1 MHPNKKAFNLSLF
14 ALLLITNLNA
24 QESNEAINLQKV
36 VVSATGFEQ
45 DADSNLRNVISIE
58 GKDLQNKGYVSL
70 EQALERISGI
80 SFVNF
85 GLGRNIDM
93 RGQGNKSNIAVKVM
107 IDGRAINV
115 LDNSHGVTPLDSIN
129 LDNVERIEIIPGG
142 GSVLYGSGTRGGV
155 INIITKKQKSDAFAI
170 NLKSSA
176 YDHGGLGGNL
186 GINGAKQINENLAF
200 SFDIQSFNLDGY
212 QEGYNEKG
220 YFINTKTYI
229 DINDN
234 SDLTLGYNYFKS
246 KNTSSGYLTKA
257 QAQSDPTQKGNS
269 DNITQINRPEISLD
283 YHYYFDDI
291 WEFNLEAFWQNQK
304 INYLKDEISM
314 MGTTA
319 YQNGSGFED
328 TLTGISLKNKLN
340 YANNSYFIFGYEFTN
355 HDAKRKSLVYYSVPG
370 VINYHRMTTLM
381 DMTKQSH
388 SIFALDSHNFNE
400 FFTLSGGARYEFSTY
415 NTNRSYRNEMSMN
428 GRPPSSNPIITD
440 STTLFD
446 TDKNTNNF
454 AFEITPNFKYSDT
467 GNLYLKYERGFVS
480 PTPAQFVNRNKTGNG
495 IPPYYSSNLKAEI
508 FDTFELGIDD
518 FWWDFYGFNLTL
530 FYTLSKDEISY
541 LGNPH
546 STSGSWWKYY
556 NIDQTRRLGVEL
568 SLSQNFLDDDLI
580 FRESLTYLDAKISKG
595 VNDGMRIPY
604 VSKIKATAGLEYAWN
619 KNFSNFIDLTYFSRA
634 KDGGTIN
641 ENTGKMSKNSWIR
654 DYFLTDIGMKYNYK
668 KLQILAGIRNLFDK
682 RYYTYQDSINDQ
694 YLVGNGRNYYVE
706 LNTHSKILVI
716 IGLLVAYIIASFI
729 ALCLGDEN
737 LNPKELFSYI
747 FSQDKILRQIII
759 DGRLPR
765 IIMAILIGMLLAS
778 SGAITQNVFSNPI
791 ADPYIIGIASAAT
804 FGAVLAYLLKLND
817 YYYGILGFVCSAFF
831 ALGVFKISS
840 KASIATLLIIG
851 IAASSFLGAFT
862 SFFTYL
868 IGEDSF
874 KIVAWLMGNIGNASW
889 FRVGI
894 LILPLIFCLFYFY
907 AHKNELNILLSGDDE
922 ARNLGVNAQKLKINL
937 LIVSSLAVSFAV
949 AFSGLIGFV
958 GLIIPHTIRL
968 LLKNYDNALVIPLC
982 TAFGGLFLLICDTL
996 ARTLLAPVQIP
1007 IGILTAFFGAPIF
1020 LYLAL
1025 SARRFL

>member
-1 MHPNKKAFNLSLF
+1 MHPNKKFLSLSLF
-14 ALLLITNLNA
+14 TLLTTHLNA
-24 QESNEAINLQKV
+24 QELNEAIKLQKI

-45 DADSNLRNVISIE
+45 DADSNLRNIISIE
-58 GKDLQNKGYVSL
+58 GKDLQNKGYISL

-80 SFVNF
+80 SFINF

-115 LDNSHGVTPLDSIN
+115 LDNSHGVTPLESIN
-129 LDNVERIEIIPGG
+129 LDNIERIEIIPGG

-170 NLKSSA
+170 NFKSSS
-176 YDHGGLGGNL
+176 YNHGRLSGNL

-200 SFDIQSFNLDGY
+200 SFDIQSFNHDGY
-212 QEGYNEKG
+212 QEGYNKKG

-229 DINDN
+229 DFNDN
-234 SDLTLGYNYFKS
+234 SDLTLVYNYFKS

-257 QAQSDPTQKGNS
+257 QAQSDPTQRGSN

-283 YHYYFDDI
+283 YHYYINDM
-291 WEFNLEAFWQNQK
+291 WEFNLETFWQNQK

-328 TLTGISLKNKLN
+328 TLTGIALKNKLN
-340 YANNSYFIFGYEFTN
+340 YANNSYFIFGYEFAN

-370 VINYHRMTTLM
+370 IINYHRMTTLM

-388 SIFALDSHNFNE
+388 SIFALDSHNFND

-415 NTNRSYRNEMSMN
+415 STDRSYRNEMSMN
-428 GRPPSSNPIITD
+428 GRPPSPTIIDT
-440 STTLFD
+440 TTLFN
-446 TDKNTNNF
+446 TDKNTHNF
-454 AFEITPNFKYSDT
+454 ALEITPNFKYSDT

-480 PTPAQFVNRNKTGNG
+480 PTPAQFVNRNKTGTNL
-495 IPPYYSSNLKAEI
+495 PPYSSSNLKAEI

-568 SLSQNFLDDDLI
+568 SLSQNFLNDDLI

-595 VNDGMRIPY
+595 INDGMRIPY

-634 KDGGTIN
+634 KDGGTID
-641 ENTGKMSKNSWIR
+641 ENTGKMSKNSWTR
-654 DYFLTDIGMKYNYK
+654 DYFLTDIGMRYDYK

-706 LNTHSKILVI
+706 FK
-716 IGLLVAYIIASFI
+716 Y
-729 ALCLGDEN
+729 
-737 LNPKELFSYI
+737 
-747 FSQDKILRQIII
+747 
-759 DGRLPR
+759 
-765 IIMAILIGMLLAS
+765 
-778 SGAITQNVFSNPI
+778 
-791 ADPYIIGIASAAT
+791 
-804 FGAVLAYLLKLND
+804 
-817 YYYGILGFVCSAFF
+817 AF
-831 ALGVFKISS
+831 
-840 KASIATLLIIG
+840 
-851 IAASSFLGAFT
+851 
-862 SFFTYL
+862 
-868 IGEDSF
+868 
-874 KIVAWLMGNIGNASW
+874 
-889 FRVGI
+889 
-894 LILPLIFCLFYFY
+894 
-907 AHKNELNILLSGDDE
+907 
-922 ARNLGVNAQKLKINL
+922 
-937 LIVSSLAVSFAV
+937 
-949 AFSGLIGFV
+949 
-958 GLIIPHTIRL
+958 
-968 LLKNYDNALVIPLC
+968 
-982 TAFGGLFLLICDTL
+982 
-996 ARTLLAPVQIP
+996 
-1007 IGILTAFFGAPIF
+1007 
-1020 LYLAL
+1020 
-1025 SARRFL
+1025 

>member
-1 MHPNKKAFNLSLF
+1 MYPNKKAFKLSLF

-93 RGQGNKSNIAVKVM
+93 RGQGDKSNIAVKVM
-107 IDGRAINV
+107 IDGHAINV

-176 YDHGGLGGNL
+176 YDHGRLGGNL

-304 INYLKDEISM
+304 INYLKDVSEMSSM
-314 MGTTA
+314 GLSVPV

-340 YANNSYFIFGYEFTN
+340 YANNSYFIFGYEFAN
-355 HDAKRKSLVYYSVPG
+355 HDAKRTSIIHYDVNSPKFQMS
-370 VINYHRMTTLM
+370 HTMTTLM
-381 DMTKQSH
+381 DMDKQSH
-388 SIFALDSHNFNE
+388 SIFALDSHEFNDI
-400 FFTLSGGARYEFSTY
+400 FSISGGARYEYSLYDTNRNYTSNMIMFGKPNIKTELFST
-415 NTNRSYRNEMSMN
+415 
-428 GRPPSSNPIITD
+428 D
-440 STTLFD
+440 D
-446 TDKNTNNF
+446 TSHNF

-467 GNLYLKYERGFVS
+467 GKLYIKYERGFVS
-480 PTPAQFVNRNKTGNG
+480 PSPAQFVNKDQKTQK
-495 IPPYYSSNLKAEI
+495 YYSANLNPEI

-546 STSGSWWKYY
+546 ATGGGFWQYY
-556 NIDQTRRLGVEL
+556 NIDQTCRLGVEL

-580 FRESLTYLDAKISKG
+580 LRESLTYLDAKISKG

-634 KDGGTIN
+634 KDGGTID

-706 LNTHSKILVI
+706 FK
-716 IGLLVAYIIASFI
+716 Y
-729 ALCLGDEN
+729 
-737 LNPKELFSYI
+737 
-747 FSQDKILRQIII
+747 
-759 DGRLPR
+759 
-765 IIMAILIGMLLAS
+765 
-778 SGAITQNVFSNPI
+778 
-791 ADPYIIGIASAAT
+791 
-804 FGAVLAYLLKLND
+804 
-817 YYYGILGFVCSAFF
+817 AF
-831 ALGVFKISS
+831 
-840 KASIATLLIIG
+840 
-851 IAASSFLGAFT
+851 
-862 SFFTYL
+862 
-868 IGEDSF
+868 
-874 KIVAWLMGNIGNASW
+874 
-889 FRVGI
+889 
-894 LILPLIFCLFYFY
+894 
-907 AHKNELNILLSGDDE
+907 
-922 ARNLGVNAQKLKINL
+922 
-937 LIVSSLAVSFAV
+937 
-949 AFSGLIGFV
+949 
-958 GLIIPHTIRL
+958 
-968 LLKNYDNALVIPLC
+968 
-982 TAFGGLFLLICDTL
+982 
-996 ARTLLAPVQIP
+996 
-1007 IGILTAFFGAPIF
+1007 
-1020 LYLAL
+1020 
-1025 SARRFL
+1025 

>member
-1 MHPNKKAFNLSLF
+1 MHPNKKAFKLSLF

-93 RGQGNKSNIAVKVM
+93 RGQGDKSNIAVKVM

-142 GSVLYGSGTRGGV
+142 GSVLYGNGTRGGV

-176 YDHGGLGGNL
+176 YDHGRLGGNL

-257 QAQSDPTQKGNS
+257 QAQSNPTQKGKS

-314 MGTTA
+314 KGTTA

-340 YANNSYFIFGYEFTN
+340 YANNSYFIFGYEFAN
-355 HDAKRKSLVYYSVPG
+355 HDAKRISIIHYDVNAGKFQMS
-370 VINYHRMTTLM
+370 HTMTTLM
-381 DMTKQSH
+381 DMDKQSH
-388 SIFALDSHNFNE
+388 SIFALDSHEFNDI
-400 FFTLSGGARYEFSTY
+400 FSISGGARYEYSLY
-415 NTNRSYRNEMSMN
+415 DTNRNYN
-428 GRPPSSNPIITD
+428 SNMIMMRKPNNTKEFFNTD
-440 STTLFD
+440 D
-446 TDKNTNNF
+446 TSHNF

-467 GNLYLKYERGFVS
+467 GKLYIKYERGFVS
-480 PTPAQFVNRNKTGNG
+480 PTPAQFVNKDQATQQ
-495 IPPYYSSNLKAEI
+495 YYSVNLNPEI

-541 LGNPH
+541 RGNPH
-546 STSGSWWKYY
+546 AKGGGFWQYY
-556 NIDQTRRLGVEL
+556 NIDQTCRLGVEL

-619 KNFSNFIDLTYFSRA
+619 KNFSNFADLTYFSRA

-706 LNTHSKILVI
+706 FK
-716 IGLLVAYIIASFI
+716 Y
-729 ALCLGDEN
+729 
-737 LNPKELFSYI
+737 
-747 FSQDKILRQIII
+747 
-759 DGRLPR
+759 
-765 IIMAILIGMLLAS
+765 
-778 SGAITQNVFSNPI
+778 
-791 ADPYIIGIASAAT
+791 
-804 FGAVLAYLLKLND
+804 
-817 YYYGILGFVCSAFF
+817 AF
-831 ALGVFKISS
+831 
-840 KASIATLLIIG
+840 
-851 IAASSFLGAFT
+851 
-862 SFFTYL
+862 
-868 IGEDSF
+868 
-874 KIVAWLMGNIGNASW
+874 
-889 FRVGI
+889 
-894 LILPLIFCLFYFY
+894 
-907 AHKNELNILLSGDDE
+907 
-922 ARNLGVNAQKLKINL
+922 
-937 LIVSSLAVSFAV
+937 
-949 AFSGLIGFV
+949 
-958 GLIIPHTIRL
+958 
-968 LLKNYDNALVIPLC
+968 
-982 TAFGGLFLLICDTL
+982 
-996 ARTLLAPVQIP
+996 
-1007 IGILTAFFGAPIF
+1007 
-1020 LYLAL
+1020 
-1025 SARRFL
+1025 

>member
-1 MHPNKKAFNLSLF
+1 M
-14 ALLLITNLNA
+14 
-24 QESNEAINLQKV
+24 
-36 VVSATGFEQ
+36 
-45 DADSNLRNVISIE
+45 
-58 GKDLQNKGYVSL
+58 
-70 EQALERISGI
+70 
-80 SFVNF
+80 
-85 GLGRNIDM
+85 
-93 RGQGNKSNIAVKVM
+93 
-107 IDGRAINV
+107 
-115 LDNSHGVTPLDSIN
+115 
-129 LDNVERIEIIPGG
+129 
-142 GSVLYGSGTRGGV
+142 LYGNGTRGGV

-176 YDHGGLGGNL
+176 YNHGGLGGNL

-257 QAQSDPTQKGNS
+257 QAQSDPTQKGKN

-314 MGTTA
+314 KGTTA

-340 YANNSYFIFGYEFTN
+340 YANNSYFIFGYEFAN
-355 HDAKRKSLVYYSVPG
+355 HDAKRKSLVYYSAAPI
-370 VINYHRMTTLM
+370 INYHRMTTLM

-388 SIFALDSHNFNE
+388 SIFALDSHEFNDI
-400 FFTLSGGARYEFSTY
+400 FSISGGARYEYSLYDTNRNYTSNMIMFGKPNIKTELFST
-415 NTNRSYRNEMSMN
+415 
-428 GRPPSSNPIITD
+428 D
-440 STTLFD
+440 D
-446 TDKNTNNF
+446 TSHNF

-467 GNLYLKYERGFVS
+467 GKLYIKYERGFVS

-706 LNTHSKILVI
+706 FK
-716 IGLLVAYIIASFI
+716 Y
-729 ALCLGDEN
+729 
-737 LNPKELFSYI
+737 
-747 FSQDKILRQIII
+747 
-759 DGRLPR
+759 
-765 IIMAILIGMLLAS
+765 
-778 SGAITQNVFSNPI
+778 
-791 ADPYIIGIASAAT
+791 
-804 FGAVLAYLLKLND
+804 
-817 YYYGILGFVCSAFF
+817 AF
-831 ALGVFKISS
+831 
-840 KASIATLLIIG
+840 
-851 IAASSFLGAFT
+851 
-862 SFFTYL
+862 
-868 IGEDSF
+868 
-874 KIVAWLMGNIGNASW
+874 
-889 FRVGI
+889 
-894 LILPLIFCLFYFY
+894 
-907 AHKNELNILLSGDDE
+907 
-922 ARNLGVNAQKLKINL
+922 
-937 LIVSSLAVSFAV
+937 
-949 AFSGLIGFV
+949 
-958 GLIIPHTIRL
+958 
-968 LLKNYDNALVIPLC
+968 
-982 TAFGGLFLLICDTL
+982 
-996 ARTLLAPVQIP
+996 
-1007 IGILTAFFGAPIF
+1007 
-1020 LYLAL
+1020 
-1025 SARRFL
+1025 

>member
-1 MHPNKKAFNLSLF
+1 MYPNKIAFKLSLF

-24 QESNEAINLQKV
+24 QESNEAIKLQKV
-36 VVSATGFEQ
+36 VVSTTGFEQ

-58 GKDLQNKGYVSL
+58 GKDLQNKGYISL

-93 RGQGNKSNIAVKVM
+93 RGQGDKSNIAVKVM

-115 LDNSHGVTPLDSIN
+115 LDNSHGVTQLDSIN

-176 YDHGGLGGNL
+176 YDHGRLGGNL

-304 INYLKDEISM
+304 INYLKDVSTMSSM
-314 MGTTA
+314 GLSVPV

-340 YANNSYFIFGYEFTN
+340 YANNSYFIFGYEFAN
-355 HDAKRKSLVYYSVPG
+355 HDAKRTSIIHYD
-370 VINYHRMTTLM
+370 INSPKFQMSHTMTTLM
-381 DMTKQSH
+381 DMNKQSH
-388 SIFALDSHNFNE
+388 SIFALDSHEFNDI
-400 FFTLSGGARYEFSTY
+400 FSISGGARYEYSLYDTNRNYTSNMIISSIPRPSTPELFST
-415 NTNRSYRNEMSMN
+415 
-428 GRPPSSNPIITD
+428 D
-440 STTLFD
+440 D
-446 TDKNTNNF
+446 TSHNF

-467 GNLYLKYERGFVS
+467 GKLYIKYERGFVS
-480 PTPAQFVNRNKTGNG
+480 PSPAQFVNKDK
-495 IPPYYSSNLKAEI
+495 ISQKYYSANLNPEI

-546 STSGSWWKYY
+546 ATGGGFWQYY

-604 VSKIKATAGLEYAWN
+604 VSKIKATAGIEYAWN

-634 KDGGTIN
+634 KDGGTID

-706 LNTHSKILVI
+706 FK
-716 IGLLVAYIIASFI
+716 Y
-729 ALCLGDEN
+729 
-737 LNPKELFSYI
+737 
-747 FSQDKILRQIII
+747 
-759 DGRLPR
+759 
-765 IIMAILIGMLLAS
+765 
-778 SGAITQNVFSNPI
+778 
-791 ADPYIIGIASAAT
+791 
-804 FGAVLAYLLKLND
+804 
-817 YYYGILGFVCSAFF
+817 AF
-831 ALGVFKISS
+831 
-840 KASIATLLIIG
+840 
-851 IAASSFLGAFT
+851 
-862 SFFTYL
+862 
-868 IGEDSF
+868 
-874 KIVAWLMGNIGNASW
+874 
-889 FRVGI
+889 
-894 LILPLIFCLFYFY
+894 
-907 AHKNELNILLSGDDE
+907 
-922 ARNLGVNAQKLKINL
+922 
-937 LIVSSLAVSFAV
+937 
-949 AFSGLIGFV
+949 
-958 GLIIPHTIRL
+958 
-968 LLKNYDNALVIPLC
+968 
-982 TAFGGLFLLICDTL
+982 
-996 ARTLLAPVQIP
+996 
-1007 IGILTAFFGAPIF
+1007 
-1020 LYLAL
+1020 
-1025 SARRFL
+1025 

>member
-1 MHPNKKAFNLSLF
+1 
-14 ALLLITNLNA
+14 
-24 QESNEAINLQKV
+24 
-36 VVSATGFEQ
+36 
-45 DADSNLRNVISIE
+45 
-58 GKDLQNKGYVSL
+58 
-70 EQALERISGI
+70 
-80 SFVNF
+80 
-85 GLGRNIDM
+85 
-93 RGQGNKSNIAVKVM
+93 
-107 IDGRAINV
+107 
-115 LDNSHGVTPLDSIN
+115 
-129 LDNVERIEIIPGG
+129 
-142 GSVLYGSGTRGGV
+142 
-155 INIITKKQKSDAFAI
+155 QKSDAFAI

-176 YDHGGLGGNL
+176 YDHGRLGGNL

-257 QAQSDPTQKGNS
+257 QAQSNPTQKGKS

-314 MGTTA
+314 KGTTA

-340 YANNSYFIFGYEFTN
+340 YANNSYFIFGYEFAN
-355 HDAKRKSLVYYSVPG
+355 HDAKRTSIIHYDVNAGKFQMS
-370 VINYHRMTTLM
+370 HTMTTLM

-388 SIFALDSHNFNE
+388 SIFALNSHEFNDI
-400 FFTLSGGARYEFSTY
+400 FSISGGARYEYSLYDTNRNYTSNMIMIMFGKPNIKTELFST
-415 NTNRSYRNEMSMN
+415 
-428 GRPPSSNPIITD
+428 D
-440 STTLFD
+440 D
-446 TDKNTNNF
+446 TSHNF

-467 GNLYLKYERGFVS
+467 GKLYIKYERGFVS
-480 PTPAQFVNRNKTGNG
+480 PTPAQFVNKDQKTQK
-495 IPPYYSSNLKAEI
+495 YYSANLNPEI

-619 KNFSNFIDLTYFSRA
+619 KNFSNFADLTYFSRA
-634 KDGGTIN
+634 KDGGTID

-706 LNTHSKILVI
+706 FK
-716 IGLLVAYIIASFI
+716 Y
-729 ALCLGDEN
+729 
-737 LNPKELFSYI
+737 
-747 FSQDKILRQIII
+747 
-759 DGRLPR
+759 
-765 IIMAILIGMLLAS
+765 
-778 SGAITQNVFSNPI
+778 
-791 ADPYIIGIASAAT
+791 
-804 FGAVLAYLLKLND
+804 
-817 YYYGILGFVCSAFF
+817 AF
-831 ALGVFKISS
+831 
-840 KASIATLLIIG
+840 
-851 IAASSFLGAFT
+851 
-862 SFFTYL
+862 
-868 IGEDSF
+868 
-874 KIVAWLMGNIGNASW
+874 
-889 FRVGI
+889 
-894 LILPLIFCLFYFY
+894 
-907 AHKNELNILLSGDDE
+907 
-922 ARNLGVNAQKLKINL
+922 
-937 LIVSSLAVSFAV
+937 
-949 AFSGLIGFV
+949 
-958 GLIIPHTIRL
+958 
-968 LLKNYDNALVIPLC
+968 
-982 TAFGGLFLLICDTL
+982 
-996 ARTLLAPVQIP
+996 
-1007 IGILTAFFGAPIF
+1007 
-1020 LYLAL
+1020 
-1025 SARRFL
+1025 

>member
-1 MHPNKKAFNLSLF
+1 MHPNKKAFKLSLF

-93 RGQGNKSNIAVKVM
+93 RGQGDKSNIAVKVM

-176 YDHGGLGGNL
+176 YDYGGIGGNL

-229 DINDN
+229 NINDN

-257 QAQSDPTQKGNS
+257 QAQSNPTQKGNS

-304 INYLKDEISM
+304 INYLKDVSEMSSM
-314 MGTTA
+314 GLSVPV

-340 YANNSYFIFGYEFTN
+340 YANNSYFIFGYEFAN
-355 HDAKRKSLVYYSVPG
+355 HDAKRTSIIHYDVNSPSFQMS
-370 VINYHRMTTLM
+370 HTMTTLM
-381 DMTKQSH
+381 DMDKQSH
-388 SIFALDSHNFNE
+388 SIFALDSHEFNDI
-400 FFTLSGGARYEFSTY
+400 FSISGGARYEYSLYDTNRNYTSNMIISSVPRPSTPELFST
-415 NTNRSYRNEMSMN
+415 
-428 GRPPSSNPIITD
+428 D
-440 STTLFD
+440 D
-446 TDKNTNNF
+446 TSHNF

-467 GNLYLKYERGFVS
+467 GKLYIKYERGFFS
-480 PTPAQFVNRNKTGNG
+480 PSPAQFVNKDQKTQK
-495 IPPYYSSNLKAEI
+495 YYSANLNPEI
-508 FDTFELGIDD
+508 FDTFELGIDN

-546 STSGSWWKYY
+546 ATGGGFWQYY

-580 FRESLTYLDAKISKG
+580 LRESLTYLDAKISKG

-634 KDGGTIN
+634 KDGGTID

-706 LNTHSKILVI
+706 FK
-716 IGLLVAYIIASFI
+716 Y
-729 ALCLGDEN
+729 
-737 LNPKELFSYI
+737 
-747 FSQDKILRQIII
+747 
-759 DGRLPR
+759 
-765 IIMAILIGMLLAS
+765 
-778 SGAITQNVFSNPI
+778 
-791 ADPYIIGIASAAT
+791 
-804 FGAVLAYLLKLND
+804 
-817 YYYGILGFVCSAFF
+817 AF
-831 ALGVFKISS
+831 
-840 KASIATLLIIG
+840 
-851 IAASSFLGAFT
+851 
-862 SFFTYL
+862 
-868 IGEDSF
+868 
-874 KIVAWLMGNIGNASW
+874 
-889 FRVGI
+889 
-894 LILPLIFCLFYFY
+894 
-907 AHKNELNILLSGDDE
+907 
-922 ARNLGVNAQKLKINL
+922 
-937 LIVSSLAVSFAV
+937 
-949 AFSGLIGFV
+949 
-958 GLIIPHTIRL
+958 
-968 LLKNYDNALVIPLC
+968 
-982 TAFGGLFLLICDTL
+982 
-996 ARTLLAPVQIP
+996 
-1007 IGILTAFFGAPIF
+1007 
-1020 LYLAL
+1020 
-1025 SARRFL
+1025 

>member
-1 MHPNKKAFNLSLF
+1 MHPNKKAFKLSLF

-24 QESNEAINLQKV
+24 QESNKAINLQKV
-36 VVSATGFEQ
+36 VVSTTGFEQ

-155 INIITKKQKSDAFAI
+155 INIITKKQKAVLMIMVD
-170 NLKSSA
+170 
-176 YDHGGLGGNL
+176 LGGNL

-257 QAQSDPTQKGNS
+257 QAQSDPTQKGKS

-304 INYLKDEISM
+304 INYLKDVSTM
-314 MGTTA
+314 SYMNMSLPV
-319 YQNGSGFED
+319 YQNGGGFED

-340 YANNSYFIFGYEFTN
+340 YANNSYFIFGYEFAN
-355 HDAKRKSLVYYSVPG
+355 HDAKRTSIIHYDVNTNGFQMS
-370 VINYHRMTTLM
+370 HTMTTLM
-381 DMTKQSH
+381 DMDKQSH

-400 FFTLSGGARYEFSTY
+400 FFTLSGGARYEYSLYDTNRNYTSNMIMFGKPNIKTELFST
-415 NTNRSYRNEMSMN
+415 
-428 GRPPSSNPIITD
+428 D
-440 STTLFD
+440 D
-446 TDKNTNNF
+446 TSHNF

-467 GNLYLKYERGFVS
+467 GKLYIKYERGFVS
-480 PTPAQFVNRNKTGNG
+480 PSPAQFVNKDQKTQK
-495 IPPYYSSNLKAEI
+495 YYSANLNPEI

-518 FWWDFYGFNLTL
+518 FWWDFYGFNLNL

-546 STSGSWWKYY
+546 ATGGGFWQYY

-634 KDGGTIN
+634 KDGGTID

-706 LNTHSKILVI
+706 FK
-716 IGLLVAYIIASFI
+716 Y
-729 ALCLGDEN
+729 
-737 LNPKELFSYI
+737 
-747 FSQDKILRQIII
+747 
-759 DGRLPR
+759 
-765 IIMAILIGMLLAS
+765 
-778 SGAITQNVFSNPI
+778 
-791 ADPYIIGIASAAT
+791 
-804 FGAVLAYLLKLND
+804 
-817 YYYGILGFVCSAFF
+817 AF
-831 ALGVFKISS
+831 
-840 KASIATLLIIG
+840 
-851 IAASSFLGAFT
+851 
-862 SFFTYL
+862 
-868 IGEDSF
+868 
-874 KIVAWLMGNIGNASW
+874 
-889 FRVGI
+889 
-894 LILPLIFCLFYFY
+894 
-907 AHKNELNILLSGDDE
+907 
-922 ARNLGVNAQKLKINL
+922 
-937 LIVSSLAVSFAV
+937 
-949 AFSGLIGFV
+949 
-958 GLIIPHTIRL
+958 
-968 LLKNYDNALVIPLC
+968 
-982 TAFGGLFLLICDTL
+982 
-996 ARTLLAPVQIP
+996 
-1007 IGILTAFFGAPIF
+1007 
-1020 LYLAL
+1020 
-1025 SARRFL
+1025 

>member
-1 MHPNKKAFNLSLF
+1 MYPNKIAFKLSLF

-24 QESNEAINLQKV
+24 QESNEAIKLQKV
-36 VVSATGFEQ
+36 VVSTTGFEQ

-58 GKDLQNKGYVSL
+58 GKDLQNKGYISL
-70 EQALERISGI
+70 EQALERISDI

-93 RGQGNKSNIAVKVM
+93 RGQGDKSNIAVKVM

-115 LDNSHGVTPLDSIN
+115 LDNSHGVTQLDSIN

-176 YDHGGLGGNL
+176 YDHGRLGGNL

-304 INYLKDEISM
+304 INYLKDVSTMSSM
-314 MGTTA
+314 GLSVPV
-319 YQNGSGFED
+319 YQNGSGFKD

-340 YANNSYFIFGYEFTN
+340 YANNSYFIFGYEFAN
-355 HDAKRKSLVYYSVPG
+355 HDAKRTSIIHYD
-370 VINYHRMTTLM
+370 INSPKFQMSHTMTTLM
-381 DMTKQSH
+381 DMNKQSH
-388 SIFALDSHNFNE
+388 SIFALDSHEFNDI
-400 FFTLSGGARYEFSTY
+400 FSISGGARYEYSLYDTNRNYTSNMIISSIPRPSTPELFST
-415 NTNRSYRNEMSMN
+415 
-428 GRPPSSNPIITD
+428 D
-440 STTLFD
+440 D
-446 TDKNTNNF
+446 TSHNF

-467 GNLYLKYERGFVS
+467 GKLYIKYERGFVS
-480 PTPAQFVNRNKTGNG
+480 PSPAQFVNKDKNSQK
-495 IPPYYSSNLKAEI
+495 YYSANLNPEI

-580 FRESLTYLDAKISKG
+580 LRESLTYLDAKISKG

-604 VSKIKATAGLEYAWN
+604 VSKIKATAGIEYAWN

-634 KDGGTIN
+634 KDGGIID

-706 LNTHSKILVI
+706 FK
-716 IGLLVAYIIASFI
+716 Y
-729 ALCLGDEN
+729 
-737 LNPKELFSYI
+737 
-747 FSQDKILRQIII
+747 
-759 DGRLPR
+759 
-765 IIMAILIGMLLAS
+765 
-778 SGAITQNVFSNPI
+778 
-791 ADPYIIGIASAAT
+791 
-804 FGAVLAYLLKLND
+804 
-817 YYYGILGFVCSAFF
+817 AF
-831 ALGVFKISS
+831 
-840 KASIATLLIIG
+840 
-851 IAASSFLGAFT
+851 
-862 SFFTYL
+862 
-868 IGEDSF
+868 
-874 KIVAWLMGNIGNASW
+874 
-889 FRVGI
+889 
-894 LILPLIFCLFYFY
+894 
-907 AHKNELNILLSGDDE
+907 
-922 ARNLGVNAQKLKINL
+922 
-937 LIVSSLAVSFAV
+937 
-949 AFSGLIGFV
+949 
-958 GLIIPHTIRL
+958 
-968 LLKNYDNALVIPLC
+968 
-982 TAFGGLFLLICDTL
+982 
-996 ARTLLAPVQIP
+996 
-1007 IGILTAFFGAPIF
+1007 
-1020 LYLAL
+1020 
-1025 SARRFL
+1025 

>member
-1 MHPNKKAFNLSLF
+1 
-14 ALLLITNLNA
+14 
-24 QESNEAINLQKV
+24 
-36 VVSATGFEQ
+36 
-45 DADSNLRNVISIE
+45 
-58 GKDLQNKGYVSL
+58 
-70 EQALERISGI
+70 
-80 SFVNF
+80 
-85 GLGRNIDM
+85 
-93 RGQGNKSNIAVKVM
+93 
-107 IDGRAINV
+107 
-115 LDNSHGVTPLDSIN
+115 
-129 LDNVERIEIIPGG
+129 
-142 GSVLYGSGTRGGV
+142 

-176 YDHGGLGGNL
+176 YDHGRLGGNL

-257 QAQSDPTQKGNS
+257 QAQSNPTQKGKS

-314 MGTTA
+314 KGTTA

-340 YANNSYFIFGYEFTN
+340 YANNSYFIFGYEFAN
-355 HDAKRKSLVYYSVPG
+355 HDAKRTSIIHYDVNAGKFQMS
-370 VINYHRMTTLM
+370 HTMTTLM

-388 SIFALDSHNFNE
+388 SIFALNSHEFNDI
-400 FFTLSGGARYEFSTY
+400 FSISGGARYEYSLYDTNRNYTSNMIMIMFGKPNIKTELFST
-415 NTNRSYRNEMSMN
+415 
-428 GRPPSSNPIITD
+428 D
-440 STTLFD
+440 D
-446 TDKNTNNF
+446 TSHNF

-467 GNLYLKYERGFVS
+467 GKLYIKYERGFVS
-480 PTPAQFVNRNKTGNG
+480 PTPAQFVNKDQKTQK
-495 IPPYYSSNLKAEI
+495 YYSANLNPEI

-619 KNFSNFIDLTYFSRA
+619 KNFSNFADLTYFSRA
-634 KDGGTIN
+634 KDGGTID

-706 LNTHSKILVI
+706 FK
-716 IGLLVAYIIASFI
+716 Y
-729 ALCLGDEN
+729 
-737 LNPKELFSYI
+737 
-747 FSQDKILRQIII
+747 
-759 DGRLPR
+759 
-765 IIMAILIGMLLAS
+765 
-778 SGAITQNVFSNPI
+778 
-791 ADPYIIGIASAAT
+791 
-804 FGAVLAYLLKLND
+804 
-817 YYYGILGFVCSAFF
+817 AF
-831 ALGVFKISS
+831 
-840 KASIATLLIIG
+840 
-851 IAASSFLGAFT
+851 
-862 SFFTYL
+862 
-868 IGEDSF
+868 
-874 KIVAWLMGNIGNASW
+874 
-889 FRVGI
+889 
-894 LILPLIFCLFYFY
+894 
-907 AHKNELNILLSGDDE
+907 
-922 ARNLGVNAQKLKINL
+922 
-937 LIVSSLAVSFAV
+937 
-949 AFSGLIGFV
+949 
-958 GLIIPHTIRL
+958 
-968 LLKNYDNALVIPLC
+968 
-982 TAFGGLFLLICDTL
+982 
-996 ARTLLAPVQIP
+996 
-1007 IGILTAFFGAPIF
+1007 
-1020 LYLAL
+1020 
-1025 SARRFL
+1025 

>member
-1 MHPNKKAFNLSLF
+1 MHQNKKDFKLFLF

-58 GKDLQNKGYVSL
+58 SKDLQNKGYVSL

-93 RGQGNKSNIAVKVM
+93 RGQGDKSNIAVKVM

-115 LDNSHGVTPLDSIN
+115 LDNSHGITPLDSIN

-234 SDLTLGYNYFKS
+234 SDLTLGYNYFKI

-304 INYLKDEISM
+304 INYLKDVSTM
-314 MGTTA
+314 SYMNMSLPV

-340 YANNSYFIFGYEFTN
+340 YANNSYFIFGYEFAN
-355 HDAKRKSLVYYSVPG
+355 HDAKRTSIIHYDVNAGRFQMS
-370 VINYHRMTTLM
+370 HTMTTLM
-381 DMTKQSH
+381 DMTKKSH
-388 SIFALDSHNFNE
+388 SIFALDSHEFNDI
-400 FFTLSGGARYEFSTY
+400 FSISGGARYEYSLYDTNRNYTSNMIISNTPKPSTPELFSTDD
-415 NTNRSYRNEMSMN
+415 TNH
-428 GRPPSSNPIITD
+428 
-440 STTLFD
+440 
-446 TDKNTNNF
+446 NF

-467 GNLYLKYERGFVS
+467 GKLYIKYERGFVS
-480 PTPAQFVNRNKTGNG
+480 PSPAQFVNKDKNSQK
-495 IPPYYSSNLKAEI
+495 YYSANLNPEI

-546 STSGSWWKYY
+546 ATGGGFWQYY

-634 KDGGTIN
+634 KDGGTID
-641 ENTGKMSKNSWIR
+641 ENTGKMSKNSGIR

-706 LNTHSKILVI
+706 FK
-716 IGLLVAYIIASFI
+716 Y
-729 ALCLGDEN
+729 
-737 LNPKELFSYI
+737 
-747 FSQDKILRQIII
+747 
-759 DGRLPR
+759 
-765 IIMAILIGMLLAS
+765 
-778 SGAITQNVFSNPI
+778 
-791 ADPYIIGIASAAT
+791 T
-804 FGAVLAYLLKLND
+804 F
-817 YYYGILGFVCSAFF
+817 
-831 ALGVFKISS
+831 
-840 KASIATLLIIG
+840 
-851 IAASSFLGAFT
+851 
-862 SFFTYL
+862 
-868 IGEDSF
+868 
-874 KIVAWLMGNIGNASW
+874 
-889 FRVGI
+889 
-894 LILPLIFCLFYFY
+894 
-907 AHKNELNILLSGDDE
+907 
-922 ARNLGVNAQKLKINL
+922 
-937 LIVSSLAVSFAV
+937 
-949 AFSGLIGFV
+949 
-958 GLIIPHTIRL
+958 
-968 LLKNYDNALVIPLC
+968 
-982 TAFGGLFLLICDTL
+982 
-996 ARTLLAPVQIP
+996 
-1007 IGILTAFFGAPIF
+1007 
-1020 LYLAL
+1020 
-1025 SARRFL
+1025 

>member
-1 MHPNKKAFNLSLF
+1 
-14 ALLLITNLNA
+14 
-24 QESNEAINLQKV
+24 
-36 VVSATGFEQ
+36 G
-45 DADSNLRNVISIE
+45 
-58 GKDLQNKGYVSL
+58 
-70 EQALERISGI
+70 
-80 SFVNF
+80 
-85 GLGRNIDM
+85 
-93 RGQGNKSNIAVKVM
+93 
-107 IDGRAINV
+107 
-115 LDNSHGVTPLDSIN
+115 
-129 LDNVERIEIIPGG
+129 
-142 GSVLYGSGTRGGV
+142 GGV

-200 SFDIQSFNLDGY
+200 SFDIQSFNFDGY

-257 QAQSDPTQKGNS
+257 QAQSNPTQKGKS

-304 INYLKDEISM
+304 INYLKDASTMSSM
-314 MGTTA
+314 GLSVPV

-355 HDAKRKSLVYYSVPG
+355 HDAKRTSIIHYDVNAGSFQMS
-370 VINYHRMTTLM
+370 HTMTTLM
-381 DMTKQSH
+381 DMDKQSH
-388 SIFALDSHNFNE
+388 SIFALDSHEFNDI
-400 FFTLSGGARYEFSTY
+400 FSISGGARYEYSLYDTNRNYTSNMIMFGRPNIKTELFST
-415 NTNRSYRNEMSMN
+415 
-428 GRPPSSNPIITD
+428 D
-440 STTLFD
+440 D
-446 TDKNTNNF
+446 TSHNF

-467 GNLYLKYERGFVS
+467 GKLYIKYERGFVS
-480 PTPAQFVNRNKTGNG
+480 PSPAQFVNKDKNSQK
-495 IPPYYSSNLKAEI
+495 YYSANLNPEI

-546 STSGSWWKYY
+546 AKGGGFWQYY

-619 KNFSNFIDLTYFSRA
+619 KNFSNFVDLTYFSRA

-641 ENTGKMSKNSWIR
+641 ENTGKMPKNSWIR

-706 LNTHSKILVI
+706 FK
-716 IGLLVAYIIASFI
+716 Y
-729 ALCLGDEN
+729 
-737 LNPKELFSYI
+737 
-747 FSQDKILRQIII
+747 
-759 DGRLPR
+759 
-765 IIMAILIGMLLAS
+765 
-778 SGAITQNVFSNPI
+778 
-791 ADPYIIGIASAAT
+791 
-804 FGAVLAYLLKLND
+804 
-817 YYYGILGFVCSAFF
+817 AF
-831 ALGVFKISS
+831 
-840 KASIATLLIIG
+840 
-851 IAASSFLGAFT
+851 
-862 SFFTYL
+862 
-868 IGEDSF
+868 
-874 KIVAWLMGNIGNASW
+874 
-889 FRVGI
+889 
-894 LILPLIFCLFYFY
+894 
-907 AHKNELNILLSGDDE
+907 
-922 ARNLGVNAQKLKINL
+922 
-937 LIVSSLAVSFAV
+937 
-949 AFSGLIGFV
+949 
-958 GLIIPHTIRL
+958 
-968 LLKNYDNALVIPLC
+968 
-982 TAFGGLFLLICDTL
+982 
-996 ARTLLAPVQIP
+996 
-1007 IGILTAFFGAPIF
+1007 
-1020 LYLAL
+1020 
-1025 SARRFL
+1025 

>member
-1 MHPNKKAFNLSLF
+1 MHPNKKAFKLSLF

-93 RGQGNKSNIAVKVM
+93 RGQGDKSNIAVKVM

-142 GSVLYGSGTRGGV
+142 GSVLYGNGTRGGV

-176 YDHGGLGGNL
+176 YDHGRLGGNL

-257 QAQSDPTQKGNS
+257 QAQSNPTQKGKS

-314 MGTTA
+314 KGTTA

-340 YANNSYFIFGYEFTN
+340 YANNSYFIFGYEFAN
-355 HDAKRKSLVYYSVPG
+355 HDAKRTSIIHYDVNAGKFQMS
-370 VINYHRMTTLM
+370 HTMTTLM
-381 DMTKQSH
+381 DMDKQSH
-388 SIFALDSHNFNE
+388 SIFALDSHEFNDI
-400 FFTLSGGARYEFSTY
+400 FSISGGARYEYSLY
-415 NTNRSYRNEMSMN
+415 DTNRNYN
-428 GRPPSSNPIITD
+428 SNMIMMRKPNNTKEFFNTD
-440 STTLFD
+440 D
-446 TDKNTNNF
+446 TSHNF

-467 GNLYLKYERGFVS
+467 GKLYIKYERGFVS
-480 PTPAQFVNRNKTGNG
+480 PTPAQFVNKDQATQQ
-495 IPPYYSSNLKAEI
+495 YYSVNLNPEI

-541 LGNPH
+541 RGNPH
-546 STSGSWWKYY
+546 AKGGGFWQYY

-619 KNFSNFIDLTYFSRA
+619 KNFSNFADLTYFSRA

-706 LNTHSKILVI
+706 FK
-716 IGLLVAYIIASFI
+716 Y
-729 ALCLGDEN
+729 
-737 LNPKELFSYI
+737 
-747 FSQDKILRQIII
+747 
-759 DGRLPR
+759 
-765 IIMAILIGMLLAS
+765 
-778 SGAITQNVFSNPI
+778 
-791 ADPYIIGIASAAT
+791 
-804 FGAVLAYLLKLND
+804 
-817 YYYGILGFVCSAFF
+817 AF
-831 ALGVFKISS
+831 
-840 KASIATLLIIG
+840 
-851 IAASSFLGAFT
+851 
-862 SFFTYL
+862 
-868 IGEDSF
+868 
-874 KIVAWLMGNIGNASW
+874 
-889 FRVGI
+889 
-894 LILPLIFCLFYFY
+894 
-907 AHKNELNILLSGDDE
+907 
-922 ARNLGVNAQKLKINL
+922 
-937 LIVSSLAVSFAV
+937 
-949 AFSGLIGFV
+949 
-958 GLIIPHTIRL
+958 
-968 LLKNYDNALVIPLC
+968 
-982 TAFGGLFLLICDTL
+982 
-996 ARTLLAPVQIP
+996 
-1007 IGILTAFFGAPIF
+1007 
-1020 LYLAL
+1020 
-1025 SARRFL
+1025 

>member
-1 MHPNKKAFNLSLF
+1 MHPNKKAFKLSLF

-36 VVSATGFEQ
+36 IVSATGFEQ

-93 RGQGNKSNIAVKVM
+93 RGQGDKSNIAVKVM

-176 YDHGGLGGNL
+176 YDHGGIGGNL

-291 WEFNLEAFWQNQK
+291 WEFNLEAFWQNQN
-304 INYLKDEISM
+304 INYLKDVSEMSSM
-314 MGTTA
+314 GLSVPV

-340 YANNSYFIFGYEFTN
+340 YANNSYFIFGYEFAN
-355 HDAKRKSLVYYSVPG
+355 HDAKRTSIIHYDVNSPSFQMS
-370 VINYHRMTTLM
+370 HTMTTLM
-381 DMTKQSH
+381 DMDKQSH
-388 SIFALDSHNFNE
+388 SIFALDSHEFNDI
-400 FFTLSGGARYEFSTY
+400 FSISGGARYEYSLYDTNRNYTSNMIISSVPRPSTPELFST
-415 NTNRSYRNEMSMN
+415 
-428 GRPPSSNPIITD
+428 D
-440 STTLFD
+440 D
-446 TDKNTNNF
+446 TSHNF

-467 GNLYLKYERGFVS
+467 GKLYIKYERGFVS
-480 PTPAQFVNRNKTGNG
+480 PSPAQFVNKDQKTQK
-495 IPPYYSSNLKAEI
+495 YYSANLNPEI

-530 FYTLSKDEISY
+530 FYTLNKDEISY

-546 STSGSWWKYY
+546 ATGGGFWQYY

-634 KDGGTIN
+634 KDGGTID

-706 LNTHSKILVI
+706 FK
-716 IGLLVAYIIASFI
+716 Y
-729 ALCLGDEN
+729 
-737 LNPKELFSYI
+737 
-747 FSQDKILRQIII
+747 
-759 DGRLPR
+759 
-765 IIMAILIGMLLAS
+765 
-778 SGAITQNVFSNPI
+778 
-791 ADPYIIGIASAAT
+791 
-804 FGAVLAYLLKLND
+804 
-817 YYYGILGFVCSAFF
+817 AF
-831 ALGVFKISS
+831 
-840 KASIATLLIIG
+840 
-851 IAASSFLGAFT
+851 
-862 SFFTYL
+862 
-868 IGEDSF
+868 
-874 KIVAWLMGNIGNASW
+874 
-889 FRVGI
+889 
-894 LILPLIFCLFYFY
+894 
-907 AHKNELNILLSGDDE
+907 
-922 ARNLGVNAQKLKINL
+922 
-937 LIVSSLAVSFAV
+937 
-949 AFSGLIGFV
+949 
-958 GLIIPHTIRL
+958 
-968 LLKNYDNALVIPLC
+968 
-982 TAFGGLFLLICDTL
+982 
-996 ARTLLAPVQIP
+996 
-1007 IGILTAFFGAPIF
+1007 
-1020 LYLAL
+1020 
-1025 SARRFL
+1025 

>member
-1 MHPNKKAFNLSLF
+1 MHPNKKFLSLSLF
-14 ALLLITNLNA
+14 TLLTTHLNA
-24 QESNEAINLQKV
+24 QELNEAIKLQKI

-45 DADSNLRNVISIE
+45 DADSNLRNIISIE
-58 GKDLQNKGYVSL
+58 GKDLQNKGYISL

-80 SFVNF
+80 SFINF

-115 LDNSHGVTPLDSIN
+115 LDNSHGVTPLESIN
-129 LDNVERIEIIPGG
+129 LDNIERIEIIPGG

-170 NLKSSA
+170 NFKSSS
-176 YDHGGLGGNL
+176 YDHGRLSGNL

-200 SFDIQSFNLDGY
+200 SFDIQSFNHDGY
-212 QEGYNEKG
+212 QEGYNKKG

-229 DINDN
+229 DFNDN
-234 SDLTLGYNYFKS
+234 SDLTLVYNYFKS

-257 QAQSDPTQKGNS
+257 QAQSDPTQRGSN

-283 YHYYFDDI
+283 YHYYINDM
-291 WEFNLEAFWQNQK
+291 WEFNLETFWQNQK

-328 TLTGISLKNKLN
+328 TLTGIALKNKLN
-340 YANNSYFIFGYEFTN
+340 YANNSYFIFDYEFAN

-370 VINYHRMTTLM
+370 IINYHRMTTLM

-388 SIFALDSHNFNE
+388 SIFALDSHNFND

-415 NTNRSYRNEMSMN
+415 STDRSYRNEMSMN
-428 GRPPSSNPIITD
+428 GRPPSPTIIDT
-440 STTLFD
+440 TTLFN
-446 TDKNTNNF
+446 TDKNTHNF
-454 AFEITPNFKYSDT
+454 ALEITPNFKYSDT

-480 PTPAQFVNRNKTGNG
+480 PTPAQFVNRNKTGTNL
-495 IPPYYSSNLKAEI
+495 PPYSSSNLKAEI

-568 SLSQNFLDDDLI
+568 SLSQNFLNDDLI

-595 VNDGMRIPY
+595 INDGMRIPY

-634 KDGGTIN
+634 KDGGTID
-641 ENTGKMSKNSWIR
+641 ENTGKMSKNSWTR
-654 DYFLTDIGMKYNYK
+654 DYFLTDIGMRYDYK

-706 LNTHSKILVI
+706 FK
-716 IGLLVAYIIASFI
+716 Y
-729 ALCLGDEN
+729 
-737 LNPKELFSYI
+737 
-747 FSQDKILRQIII
+747 
-759 DGRLPR
+759 
-765 IIMAILIGMLLAS
+765 
-778 SGAITQNVFSNPI
+778 
-791 ADPYIIGIASAAT
+791 
-804 FGAVLAYLLKLND
+804 
-817 YYYGILGFVCSAFF
+817 AF
-831 ALGVFKISS
+831 
-840 KASIATLLIIG
+840 
-851 IAASSFLGAFT
+851 
-862 SFFTYL
+862 
-868 IGEDSF
+868 
-874 KIVAWLMGNIGNASW
+874 
-889 FRVGI
+889 
-894 LILPLIFCLFYFY
+894 
-907 AHKNELNILLSGDDE
+907 
-922 ARNLGVNAQKLKINL
+922 
-937 LIVSSLAVSFAV
+937 
-949 AFSGLIGFV
+949 
-958 GLIIPHTIRL
+958 
-968 LLKNYDNALVIPLC
+968 
-982 TAFGGLFLLICDTL
+982 
-996 ARTLLAPVQIP
+996 
-1007 IGILTAFFGAPIF
+1007 
-1020 LYLAL
+1020 
-1025 SARRFL
+1025 

>member
-1 MHPNKKAFNLSLF
+1 MHPNKIAFKLSLF

-24 QESNEAINLQKV
+24 QESNEAIKLQKV
-36 VVSATGFEQ
+36 VVSTTGFEQ

-58 GKDLQNKGYVSL
+58 GKDLQNKGYISL

-93 RGQGNKSNIAVKVM
+93 RGQGDKSNIAVKVM

-115 LDNSHGVTPLDSIN
+115 LDNSHGVTQLDSIN

-176 YDHGGLGGNL
+176 YDHGRLGGNL

-234 SDLTLGYNYFKS
+234 SDLTLEYNYFKS

-304 INYLKDEISM
+304 INYLKDVSTMSSM
-314 MGTTA
+314 GLSVPV

-340 YANNSYFIFGYEFTN
+340 YANNSYFIFGYEFAN
-355 HDAKRKSLVYYSVPG
+355 HDAKRTSIIHYD
-370 VINYHRMTTLM
+370 INSPKFQMSHTMTTLM
-381 DMTKQSH
+381 DMNKQSH
-388 SIFALDSHNFNE
+388 SIFALDSHEFNDI
-400 FFTLSGGARYEFSTY
+400 FSISGGARYEYSLYDTNRNYTSDMIMFGKPNIKTELFST
-415 NTNRSYRNEMSMN
+415 
-428 GRPPSSNPIITD
+428 D
-440 STTLFD
+440 D
-446 TDKNTNNF
+446 TSHNF

-467 GNLYLKYERGFVS
+467 GKLYIKYERGFVS
-480 PTPAQFVNRNKTGNG
+480 PSPAQFVNKDK
-495 IPPYYSSNLKAEI
+495 ISQKYYSANLNPEI

-546 STSGSWWKYY
+546 ATGGGFWQYY

-604 VSKIKATAGLEYAWN
+604 VSKIKATAGIEYAWN

-634 KDGGTIN
+634 KDGGTID

-706 LNTHSKILVI
+706 FK
-716 IGLLVAYIIASFI
+716 Y
-729 ALCLGDEN
+729 
-737 LNPKELFSYI
+737 
-747 FSQDKILRQIII
+747 
-759 DGRLPR
+759 
-765 IIMAILIGMLLAS
+765 
-778 SGAITQNVFSNPI
+778 
-791 ADPYIIGIASAAT
+791 T
-804 FGAVLAYLLKLND
+804 F
-817 YYYGILGFVCSAFF
+817 
-831 ALGVFKISS
+831 
-840 KASIATLLIIG
+840 
-851 IAASSFLGAFT
+851 
-862 SFFTYL
+862 
-868 IGEDSF
+868 
-874 KIVAWLMGNIGNASW
+874 
-889 FRVGI
+889 
-894 LILPLIFCLFYFY
+894 
-907 AHKNELNILLSGDDE
+907 
-922 ARNLGVNAQKLKINL
+922 
-937 LIVSSLAVSFAV
+937 
-949 AFSGLIGFV
+949 
-958 GLIIPHTIRL
+958 
-968 LLKNYDNALVIPLC
+968 
-982 TAFGGLFLLICDTL
+982 
-996 ARTLLAPVQIP
+996 
-1007 IGILTAFFGAPIF
+1007 
-1020 LYLAL
+1020 
-1025 SARRFL
+1025 